1 MSVSITKRREYRSR
15 TKRSLCRR
23 VKNLTRCRNL
33 KGCKNANGTKR
44 KYCRRT
50 RNRKY

>member
-23 VKNLTRCRNL
+23 VKNLTICRNL